1 MRASRSIGIRTNTLV
16 LCLTLSG
23 LAMAATQDSDS
34 QNKSE
39 LNTKRQPKQAEQ
51 QLAKLVREELEMLP
65 NYTVFDYLTFQVDGR
80 TVELW
85 GEVSRSVLKV
95 DAEGAIKN
103 LEGVEEVIN
112 HVEVLPDSP
121 IDLNVRRQVYRAIY
135 QHPTLSKYAMQAVP
149 PIHIIVKNGKVS
161 LEGVLA
167 NESDKNIANIQARS
181 VSEVSSVANNL
192 QIEKSN

>member
-80 TVELW
+80 TVELL
-85 GEVSRSVLKV
+85 GEVSRSVLKI

>member
-1 MRASRSIGIRTNTLV
+1 MQLSKSIRIRTYALV

-23 LAMAATQDSDS
+23 AGMAAIEDKEI

-39 LNTKRQPKQAEQ
+39 LKTKREPSQAEL

-65 NYTVFDYLTFQVDGR
+65 NYSVFDYLFFQVDGR
-80 TVELW
+80 AVELL
-85 GEVSRSVLKV
+85 GQVSRSVLKS
-95 DAEGAIKN
+95 DAEGAIKK

-112 HVEVLPDSP
+112 HVEVLPISP
-121 IDLNVRRQVYRAIY
+121 IDVSIRRSVYRAIY
-135 QHPTLSKYAMQAVP
+135 QHPTLSRYAMQAVP
-149 PIHIIVKNGKVS
+149 PIHIIVKDGKVF

-167 NESDKNIANIQARS
+167 NESDKNIADIQAHS

-192 QIEKSN
+192 HIEKSN